1 MNRLSIAQESH
12 FENFYTITNELN
24 KSLKELDKTFE
35 EKKLSDEKFQKIDM
49 IINNLVTYNNYL
61 EILKVKYNH
70 VVTLLNDIK
79 IDDE

>member
-1 MNRLSIAQESH
+1 
-12 FENFYTITNELN
+12 
-24 KSLKELDKTFE
+24 
-35 EKKLSDEKFQKIDM
+35 M